1 MSNAQHRFPASI
13 LPAWLV
19 APSRTAGQS
28 GSDLYHKKVKRP
40 LDVALVLCFALV
52 FLPFLLLIA
61 LALLIAQGR
70 PILISHQRVG
80 QNGVRFGCLK
90 FRSMVR
96 NADDVLRSH
105 LAEDPAAR
113 AEWAKGR
120 KLKSDPR
127 VTPLGRLLRKASV
140 DELPQLLNVLRGD
153 MSLVGPRPIV
163 EQEVPFY
170 GAAIT
175 HYHRVRPGL
184 TGHWQVS
191 GRSDVSYPSR
201 IQMDI
206 DYVDRIRFGR
216 DLLIILK
223 TVPAVVTS
231 RGSY

>member
-1 MSNAQHRFPASI
+1 MSDTQHRFPVSI
-13 LPAWLV
+13 LPAWLFSQ
-19 APSRTAGQS
+19 SRGAGRG
-28 GSDLYHKKVKRP
+28 GSDLYHEKVKRP
-40 LDVALVLCFALV
+40 LDVFLVLCFALV

-70 PILISHQRVG
+70 PILVSHQRVG
-80 QNGVRFGCLK
+80 RNGIGLGCLK

-96 NADDVLRSH
+96 NSDEVLSAY
-105 LAEDPAAR
+105 LAGNAAAR
-113 AEWAKGR
+113 AEWAQSR

-127 VTPLGRLLRKASV
+127 VTQLGRVLRRSSV

-163 EQEVPFY
+163 EQEVQYY
-170 GAAIT
+170 GTAIT

-201 IQMDI
+201 IQMDV

-216 DLLIILK
+216 DLLIMLK
-223 TVPAVVTS
+223 TLPVVVTW

>member
-1 MSNAQHRFPASI
+1 MSDTQHRFPVSL

-19 APSRTAGQS
+19 SPSRTAGHR
-28 GSDLYHKKVKRP
+28 GSELYHETMKRP
-40 LDVALVLCFALV
+40 LDVSFVLCFAVV

-70 PILISHQRVG
+70 PILVSHQRVG
-80 QNGVRFGCLK
+80 RNGVSFGCLK

-96 NADDVLRSH
+96 NADDVLRSY
-105 LAEDPAAR
+105 LAENATAR
-113 AEWAKGR
+113 AEWAQNR
-120 KLKSDPR
+120 KLKRDPR
-127 VTPLGRLLRKASV
+127 VTPLGRILRKSSV

-163 EQEVPFY
+163 EQEVAFY
-170 GAAIT
+170 GAAIG
-175 HYHRVRPGL
+175 HYHSVRPGL

-201 IQMDI
+201 IQMDV
-206 DYVDRIRFGR
+206 DYVDRIRFSR
-216 DLLIILK
+216 DLLIMLK
-223 TVPAVVTS
+223 TVPVVVTS

>member
-1 MSNAQHRFPASI
+1 MSDAQHRFPISM

-19 APSRTAGQS
+19 SSSRTAGW
-28 GSDLYHKKVKRP
+28 GGADLYHEKVKRP
-40 LDVALVLCFALV
+40 LDICLVLCFGLV

-61 LALLIAQGR
+61 LALLIVEGR
-70 PILISHQRVG
+70 PILVSHRRVG
-80 QNGVRFGCLK
+80 RNGVAFGCLK

-96 NADDVLRSH
+96 NADEVLRTH
-105 LAEDPAAR
+105 LAEDAAAR
-113 AEWAKGR
+113 AEWAQTR
-120 KLKSDPR
+120 KLKCDPR
-127 VTPLGRLLRKASV
+127 VTPLGRVLRKSSV
-140 DELPQLLNVLRGD
+140 DELPQLFNVLRGD

-170 GAAIT
+170 GAAIS
-175 HYHRVRPGL
+175 HYYRVRPGL

-191 GRSDVSYPSR
+191 GRNDVSYPSR

-216 DLLIILK
+216 DLLIMLK
-223 TVPAVVTS
+223 TVPVVVTW

>member
-1 MSNAQHRFPASI
+1 MSHTQHRFPVNMLS
-13 LPAWLV
+13 AWLV
-19 APSRTAGQS
+19 SLARTPRQG
-28 GSDLYHKKVKRP
+28 GSELYHEKMKRP
-40 LDVALVLCFALV
+40 LDVCLVLCFALV

-70 PILISHQRVG
+70 PILVSHQRVG
-80 QNGVRFGCLK
+80 RAGLGFGCLK

-96 NADDVLRSH
+96 NADEVLRSH
-105 LAEDPAAR
+105 LAENAAAR
-113 AEWAKGR
+113 AEWAQHR
-120 KLKSDPR
+120 KLKCDPR
-127 VTPLGRLLRKASV
+127 VTPLGRILRKSSV
-140 DELPQLLNVLRGD
+140 DELPQLFNVLRGD

-170 GAAIT
+170 GAAIH

-191 GRSDVSYPSR
+191 GRSDVSYPCR
-201 IQMDI
+201 IQMDV

-216 DLLIILK
+216 DLLIMLK
-223 TVPAVVTS
+223 TVPVVVTS

>member
-1 MSNAQHRFPASI
+1 MSDTQHRFPVSI
-13 LPAWLV
+13 LHAWLFS
-19 APSRTAGQS
+19 PSRGAGRG
-28 GSDLYHKKVKRP
+28 GSDLYHEKVKRP
-40 LDVALVLCFALV
+40 LDVTLVLCFALV

-70 PILISHQRVG
+70 PILVSHQRIG
-80 QNGVRFGCLK
+80 RNGVGFGCLK

-96 NADDVLRSH
+96 NSDEVLSAY
-105 LAEDPAAR
+105 LSGNAAAR
-113 AEWAKGR
+113 AEWAQSR

-127 VTPLGRLLRKASV
+127 VTQLGRVLRRSSV

-163 EQEVPFY
+163 EQEVQYY
-170 GAAIT
+170 GTAIT

-201 IQMDI
+201 IQMDV

-216 DLLIILK
+216 DLLIMLK
-223 TVPAVVTS
+223 TLPVVVTW

>member
-1 MSNAQHRFPASI
+1 MSDAQHRFPVSM

-19 APSRTAGQS
+19 SPARTAGKG
-28 GSDLYHKKVKRP
+28 GSDLYHEKVKRP
-40 LDVALVLCFALV
+40 LDIFLVLCFALV

-70 PILISHQRVG
+70 PILVSHQRVG
-80 QNGVRFGCLK
+80 RNGIGFGCLK

-96 NADDVLRSH
+96 NADEILRTH
-105 LAEDPAAR
+105 LAEDAAAR
-113 AEWAKGR
+113 AEWAQSR
-120 KLKSDPR
+120 KLKCDPR
-127 VTPLGRLLRKASV
+127 VTPLGRVLRKSSV
-140 DELPQLLNVLRGD
+140 DELPQLFNVLRGD

-163 EQEVPFY
+163 EQEVPYY
-170 GAAIT
+170 GAAIN
-175 HYHRVRPGL
+175 HYYRVRPGL

-201 IQMDI
+201 IQMDV

-216 DLLIILK
+216 DLLIMLK
-223 TVPAVVTS
+223 TVPVMVTW

>member
-1 MSNAQHRFPASI
+1 MSDAQRRFPVSI

-19 APSRTAGQS
+19 SPSRSAGRG
-28 GSDLYHKKVKRP
+28 GSDLYHEKVKRP
-40 LDVALVLCFALV
+40 LDVSLVVCFALI

-70 PILISHQRVG
+70 PILVSHQRVG
-80 QNGVRFGCLK
+80 RNGVGFGCLK

-96 NADDVLRSH
+96 NADEVLRSH
-105 LAEDPAAR
+105 LAADAAAR
-113 AEWAKGR
+113 AEWAQTR
-120 KLKSDPR
+120 KLKIDPR
-127 VTPLGRLLRKASV
+127 VTPLGRVLRKSSV

-163 EQEVPFY
+163 EQEVHHY
-170 GAAIT
+170 GAAIQ

-201 IQMDI
+201 IQMDV
-206 DYVDRIRFGR
+206 DYVDRIRLSR
-216 DLLIILK
+216 DLLIMLK
-223 TVPAVVTS
+223 TVPVVVTW